1 MKMSMN
7 PFCEIAV
14 EQAVQLKEQKK
25 VSEITVVSIGED
37 KGEDVLRTA
46 LAMGADKAIHII
58 SKDDID

>member
-14 EQAVQLKEQKK
+14 EQAVQLKEQKR